1 MSKNTKV
8 WLVTG
13 SSRGLGRKVVEAAL
27 KAGYTVV
34 ATARKPEQLNDLAA
48 EYGERLFPLALDVT
62 DAEAVQ
68 ATVTQ
73 AHKTFGQIDVVVNNA
88 GYANT
93 ASVED
98 ITLDDFTQQVQ
109 TNFFG
114 VVYVSKAVVP
124 IMREQGHGNIFQI
137 ASIGARLSGP
147 GLTAYQSAKF
157 AVRGFSLGLAQE
169 VAPLGIKVTT
179 IEPGG
184 IRTDWAGA
192 SMNIPPVSPP
202 YEQTVGAFA
211 KKLRSM
217 AGNESS
223 DPAKIANAII
233 ELANREDTPFEI
245 LMGADAVEYVANSD
259 SAVSENDRKWHDFSV
274 SVKAD

>member
-13 SSRGLGRKVVEAAL
+13 SSRGLGRKVVETAL

-48 EYGERLFPLALDVT
+48 EYGERLLPLALDVT

-73 AHKTFGQIDVVVNNA
+73 AHKTFGRIDVVVNNA

-114 VVYVSKAVVP
+114 VVYVSKAVIP

-211 KKLRSM
+211 KMLRSM

>member
-48 EYGERLFPLALDVT
+48 EYGERLLPLALDVT

-73 AHKTFGQIDVVVNNA
+73 AHKTFGRIDVVVNNA

-211 KKLRSM
+211 KMLRSM

>member
-1 MSKNTKV
+1 MFENTKV

-34 ATARKPEQLNDLAA
+34 ATARKPEQLNELAA
-48 EYGERLFPLALDVT
+48 EYGERLLPLALDVT

-68 ATVTQ
+68 VAVTQ
-73 AHKTFGQIDVVVNNA
+73 AHKTFGRIDVVVNNA

-192 SMNIPPVSPP
+192 SMKIPPVSPP

-211 KKLRSM
+211 KMLRSM

-259 SAVSENDRKWHDFSV
+259 SAVSANDRKWHDFSV

>member
-1 MSKNTKV
+1 MFESTKV

-34 ATARKPEQLNDLAA
+34 ATARKPEQLNELAA
-48 EYGERLFPLALDVT
+48 EYGERLLPLALDVT

-68 ATVTQ
+68 VTVTQ
-73 AHKTFGQIDVVVNNA
+73 AHKTFGRIDVVVNNA

-192 SMNIPPVSPP
+192 SMKIPPVSPP

-211 KKLRSM
+211 KMLRSM

>member
-1 MSKNTKV
+1 MFENTKV

-48 EYGERLFPLALDVT
+48 EYGERLLPLALDVT

-73 AHKTFGQIDVVVNNA
+73 AHKTFGRIDVVVNNA

-192 SMNIPPVSPP
+192 SMKIPPVSPP

-211 KKLRSM
+211 KMLRSM

>member
-48 EYGERLFPLALDVT
+48 EYGERLLPLALDVT

-68 ATVTQ
+68 AAVTQ
-73 AHKTFGQIDVVVNNA
+73 AHKTFGRIDVVVNNA

-211 KKLRSM
+211 KMLRSM

>member
-48 EYGERLFPLALDVT
+48 EYGERLLPLALDVT

-68 ATVTQ
+68 ATVNQ
-73 AHKTFGQIDVVVNNA
+73 AHKTFGRIDVVVNNA

-211 KKLRSM
+211 KMLRSM